1 MEGSGRIVLQA
12 VLPLLLLLGACTD
25 PVLNVDEP
33 AEVDSCD
40 LLIAVGI
47 ELVNDYVYTMQ
58 DTDLGAT
65 EGDPALL
72 PESLIALNARGEE
85 LDKRVA
91 DLGCDAVAINAAVA
105 EATAGI
111 ETDDP
116 LVQVFLDSVR
126 GGIVAPLLPTDGD
139 WVLES
144 AAIGGGTLTLL
155 EGEQITLRIEHD
167 SVSGFSGCNG
177 YYYPVT
183 LADGIW
189 AWGEGAATTTELLC
203 VDEAGEERSDVAAT
217 EAGYIRA
224 FELVAAYRLDGEDLV
239 LSGDGVELRYGRSVG
254 D

>member
-1 MEGSGRIVLQA
+1 MKSSGRIVIYA
-12 VLPLLLLLGACTD
+12 VLPLLLFLGACTD
-25 PVLNVDEP
+25 PVINVDEP

-40 LLIAVGI
+40 FLIAVGI

-65 EGDPALL
+65 GGDPALL
-72 PESLIALNARGEE
+72 PEALIALNARGEE
-85 LDKRVA
+85 LDQRVV

-105 EATAGI
+105 EATGGI

-116 LVQVFLDSVR
+116 LVQVFLESLQ

-144 AAIGGGTLTLL
+144 AAIGGGTLALL
-155 EGEQITLRIEHD
+155 EGEPITLRIEHG

-177 YYYPVT
+177 YFYPVN

-189 AWGEGAATTTELLC
+189 EWGDGTATTTELLC
-203 VDEAGEERSDVAAT
+203 VDEAGEERTDVAAT

-224 FELVAAYRLDGEDLV
+224 FELVAAYRLDGDSLV
-239 LSGDGVELRYGRSVG
+239 LTGDGVELRYVRSAG